1 MWWSLVMDAR
11 QLLPFTS
18 MELRMDDE
26 PVKKDLAKPL
36 EGDNV
41 VWQPNAM
48 HEDVSAAHLLAA
60 AGTGPHLGANGHSC
74 R

>member
-26 PVKKDLAKPL
+26 PGKKDLAKPL
-36 EGDNV
+36 EGDNI

-48 HEDVSAAHLLAA
+48 HEDVSAAHLPA
-60 AGTGPHLGANGHSC
+60 
-74 R
+74 